1 VGACRQRLRAPSAR
15 ALMLALGSLAFASPW
30 LLAALAALPVIWWL
44 LRVTP
49 PAPRRI
55 AFPAI
60 RLLLGLTPREETPAR
75 TPWWLILLRTVLAAL
90 VIVALA
96 HPLLNPQAHLAGS
109 GPLALII
116 DDGWAAAR
124 DWSRRQAAAIDLL
137 AEAERE
143 DRQVVLVTTAPLA
156 SDEPPPALQ
165 PIRAADARAAVEAL
179 RPKPWP
185 GDRAAALKRLE
196 AMPLPQDSA
205 AVWLSDGIDDGAA
218 AALAAYLVERAG
230 LRYLAAAEDEAPRL
244 VAAGAAA
251 GELAAKDVAVA
262 VRSLPASVPRP
273 VAVRASGEDGA
284 LLARETATIAP
295 GDSSVAV
302 RLSLPTELRNRMT
315 RIEIESE
322 ESAGGVLLVDERWR
336 RRPVGIAAAPNTAGQ
351 PLLSENYYLERA
363 LGPFTEVRRGRA
375 TDLLKR
381 EIAVLVYSDAGP
393 DSPAE
398 EESIGKWV
406 EAGGLLL
413 RFAGPRLAEQGDHLL
428 PVRLRRGGRTLGGAL
443 SWEKPARLAP
453 FAADSPFAGLA
464 IPADVTVA
472 RQVLAEPDLD
482 LASKTWARLADGT
495 PLVTAEKRGEG
506 WVALVHTTANAEWSN
521 LALSGLFVEML
532 RRVVAMSQGVSAVS
546 EGALPPIETLDGFG
560 RLQHAPPT
568 ARPISGKEIATA
580 MPSPRHPPGF
590 YGAADSRR
598 ALNLSSAIGEL
609 TPIGELPDSVVRET
623 FAKSAEVDIRPPL
636 LVAAFIL
643 ALLDLVIAY
652 ALRGLLRRRPVG
664 VAAGL
669 LLAALLMPAARADDA
684 FVVQATSELRLAYIQ
699 TGDEAVDAES
709 HAGLVGLNA
718 TLSRRTAV
726 ETAEPLAVDIE
737 HDDLIFF
744 PLLYWPVTATQRPP
758 SPAAAERINRY
769 LETGGTILFDTRD
782 GGEETPGPFGSAAN
796 SQAQLR
802 RLAAGVKIP
811 PLVPMPPDQVLTRSF
826 YLMHEFPGRWNS
838 GQVWIE
844 PVEDRVNDGVAS
856 VIVGGNDWAGAW
868 AVDGQGRPAFP
879 VVPGGEPQREMALR
893 FGVNL
898 VMYVLTGNYKTDQV
912 HVPAIL
918 ERLGQ

>member
-1 VGACRQRLRAPSAR
+1 
-15 ALMLALGSLAFASPW
+15 M
-30 LLAALAALPVIWWL
+30 
-44 LRVTP
+44 
-49 PAPRRI
+49 
-55 AFPAI
+55 
-60 RLLLGLTPREETPAR
+60 
-75 TPWWLILLRTVLAAL
+75 
-90 VIVALA
+90 
-96 HPLLNPQAHLAGS
+96 
-109 GPLALII
+109 
-116 DDGWAAAR
+116 
-124 DWSRRQAAAIDLL
+124 
-137 AEAERE
+137 
-143 DRQVVLVTTAPLA
+143 
-156 SDEPPPALQ
+156 
-165 PIRAADARAAVEAL
+165 
-179 RPKPWP
+179 
-185 GDRAAALKRLE
+185 
-196 AMPLPQDSA
+196 
-205 AVWLSDGIDDGAA
+205 
-218 AALAAYLVERAG
+218 
-230 LRYLAAAEDEAPRL
+230 
-244 VAAGAAA
+244 
-251 GELAAKDVAVA
+251 
-262 VRSLPASVPRP
+262 
-273 VAVRASGEDGA
+273 
-284 LLARETATIAP
+284 
-295 GDSSVAV
+295 
-302 RLSLPTELRNRMT
+302 RLSLPTELRNRIA
-315 RIEIESE
+315 RIELEGE

-375 TDLLKR
+375 ADLLKR

-393 DSPAE
+393 DSPVE
-398 EESIGKWV
+398 EGSIGKWI

-413 RFAGPRLAEQGDHLL
+413 RFAGPRLAEQSDHLL

-453 FAADSPFAGLA
+453 FAADSPFAGLGV
-464 IPADVTVA
+464 PADVTVA

-482 LASKTWARLADGT
+482 LANKTWARLADGT

-506 WVALVHTTANAEWSN
+506 WVVLVHTTANAEWSN

-598 ALNLSSAIGEL
+598 ALNLSSAINEL
-609 TPIGELPDSVVRET
+609 KPIGELPNSVARET

-636 LVAAFIL
+636 LVAAFVL

-669 LLAALLMPAARADDA
+669 LLAVLLTPGAARADDA
-684 FVVQATSELRLAYIQ
+684 FVVRATSELRLAYIQ
-699 TGDEAVDAES
+699 TGDDAIDAAS
-709 HAGLVGLNA
+709 RAGLLGLNA

-726 ETAEPLAVDIE
+726 ETAEPLAVDVE

-782 GGEETPGPFGSAAN
+782 SGEETPGPFGSAAA
-796 SQAQLR
+796 SQGQLR

-811 PLVPMPPDQVLTRSF
+811 PLVPVPPEHVLTKSF
-826 YLMHEFPGRWNS
+826 YLLHEFPGRWNN

-844 PVEDRVNDGVAS
+844 PVEDRVNDGVAN

-898 VMYVLTGNYKTDQV
+898 VMYVLTGNYKTDLV

>member
-1 VGACRQRLRAPSAR
+1 
-15 ALMLALGSLAFASPW
+15 MLALGSLAFASPW

-90 VIVALA
+90 VIIALA
-96 HPLLNPQAHLAGS
+96 HPLLNPQARLAGT
-109 GPLALII
+109 GPLALVI
-116 DDGWAAAR
+116 DDGWTAAR
-124 DWSRRQAAAIDLL
+124 DWSRRQGAAIDLL

-143 DRQVVLVTTAPLA
+143 DRQIVLVTIAPLA

-165 PIRAADARAAVEAL
+165 PIRAADARAAVQAL

-185 GDRAAALKRLE
+185 GDRATALKRLE

-218 AALAAYLVERAG
+218 AALAAYLVERGG
-230 LRYLAAAEDEAPRL
+230 LRYIAAAEGEAPRL
-244 VAAGAAA
+244 VAA

-262 VRSLPASVPRP
+262 VRSVPASLPRP
-273 VAVRASGEDGA
+273 VAVRANGEDGTF
-284 LLARETATIAP
+284 LARETATIAP

-302 RLSLPTELRNRMT
+302 RLSLPTELRNRIA
-315 RIEIESE
+315 RIEIEGE
-322 ESAGGVLLVDERWR
+322 ESAGGVLLLDERWR

-375 TDLLKR
+375 ADLLKR

-398 EESIGKWV
+398 EETIRKWI

-443 SWEKPARLAP
+443 SWEKPAKLAP

-482 LASKTWARLADGT
+482 LAGKSWARLADGT
-495 PLVTAEKRGEG
+495 PLVTAEKLGQG
-506 WVALVHTTANAEWSN
+506 WTVLVHTTANAEWSN

-532 RRVVAMSQGVSAVS
+532 RRVVATS
-546 EGALPPIETLDGFG
+546 EGITAAGDGTLPPMETLDGFG

-568 ARPISGKEIATA
+568 ARPIAAKELGTTT
-580 MPSPRHPPGF
+580 PSPRHPPGF
-590 YGAADSRR
+590 YGTTDAKR
-598 ALNLSSAIGEL
+598 ALNLSDGVTEL
-609 TPIGELPDSVVRET
+609 KPIGDLPEGVARDT
-623 FAKSAEVDIRPPL
+623 FSKSAELDIRPPL

-669 LLAALLMPAARADDA
+669 LLALTMLVPAARADDA
-684 FVVQATSELRLAYIQ
+684 FV
-699 TGDEAVDAES
+699 
-709 HAGLVGLNA
+709 
-718 TLSRRTAV
+718 
-726 ETAEPLAVDIE
+726 
-737 HDDLIFF
+737 
-744 PLLYWPVTATQRPP
+744 
-758 SPAAAERINRY
+758 
-769 LETGGTILFDTRD
+769 
-782 GGEETPGPFGSAAN
+782 
-796 SQAQLR
+796 
-802 RLAAGVKIP
+802 
-811 PLVPMPPDQVLTRSF
+811 
-826 YLMHEFPGRWNS
+826 
-838 GQVWIE
+838 
-844 PVEDRVNDGVAS
+844 
-856 VIVGGNDWAGAW
+856 
-868 AVDGQGRPAFP
+868 
-879 VVPGGEPQREMALR
+879 
-893 FGVNL
+893 
-898 VMYVLTGNYKTDQV
+898 
-912 HVPAIL
+912 
-918 ERLGQ
+918 